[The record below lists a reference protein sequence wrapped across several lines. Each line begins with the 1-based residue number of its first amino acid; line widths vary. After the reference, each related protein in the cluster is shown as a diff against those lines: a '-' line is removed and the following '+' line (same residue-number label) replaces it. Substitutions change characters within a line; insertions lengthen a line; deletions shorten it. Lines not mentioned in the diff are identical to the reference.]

1 MVPIPGTLLELWSAK
16 SYLKVIEKP
25 EHKKTR
31 REPGKEEEKVKYT
44 ARNGPQCYT
53 LFNWTVVDYGNSSC
67 I

>member
-31 REPGKEEEKVKYT
+31 RELGKEEEKVKYT

-53 LFNWTVVDYGNSSC
+53 
-67 I
+67 